1 MNFKKD
7 YVFIRNTKILRKE
20 YYMKNNFTKSLQGDC
35 VLIEVNGDSLWVS
48 VEDLMGY
55 LNDSTKIKTNFETD

>member
-1 MNFKKD
+1 
-7 YVFIRNTKILRKE
+7 
-20 YYMKNNFTKSLQGDC
+20 MKNNFTKSLQGDC